1 MCGAA
6 AAHNGKLSHL
16 LSMFLKEVKRLDNAS
31 CESTE
36 DILAEITD
44 VNENCEI
51 GENDKLIVGSLDVKA
66 LYPSLD
72 INFTAERVAD
82 EFYSS
87 PVSIDNESVD
97 VGELGLYLALN
108 IEEGELCKSEFR
120 EYCPTRVSKRGRKPN
135 MKGQAN

>member
-51 GENDKLIVGSLDVKA
+51 GETDKLVVGSLDVKA

-72 INFTAERVAD
+72 VNFTAERVAD

-108 IEEGELCKSEFR
+108 IEEDELSKSEFR
-120 EYCPTRVSKRGRKPN
+120 AYCPTRVSKRG
-135 MKGQAN
+135 